1 MAKKSNKKNRK
12 RSSKK
17 RYNYTQGGRVA
28 LQRGGPNERVD
39 QVRQDGPSGEMPMP
53 TQRKPQPAPQP
64 VAQTQAQQPIE
75 QAPVVEEQVQQPV
88 PTPAPTPTAT
98 PAATV
103 TTPTTKVEPPVMEV
117 GKGLRGALSAQV
129 KNVKAV
135 ADYYKAQPDNPLAA
149 QSDLGQRIA
158 GGEYINSN
166 TFYWI
171 QPDGTIGK
179 TNQGWSKVPKQFQN
193 QVYLD
198 EIDAIDKVQEYLEW
212 DKSMT
217 TDNNNGNGGDT
228 TEPTPEEIFQ
238 EDRQERVLETGRQA
252 EQIAQ
257 GVLPEGIPSIPDP
270 EKISR
275 EGTIITPEQAA
286 KLQMKTTKEAQ
297 AATVGAVSPEQVT
310 TIDEVSK
317 AAEPKPFEA
326 ATIAAEDVAKVPEEV
341 VVEAATG
348 NVSPEVSDVL
358 SKAAGVDRVAPIE
371 AAQVEVDPG
380 ALQGRVIGTIS
391 PEAKAN
397 AAKVAGTSLAKVTRA
412 KKQLR
417 NAGLSEEDIQELGN
431 DPEALEVRL
440 TDFTEEQR
448 GIVEGLPEEA
458 LVSNQIDSLL
468 EGVENGNIPP
478 WASPAVAAVEQ
489 MLAQR
494 GMSASTVGRDSLL
507 NAIITSALP
516 IAQANAQAIQQSV
529 TQQKSIEATAALKD
543 AEMSQQT
550 ALFNAQNVFQM
561 DMAQFSAD
569 QQRAINNAKFLQTVG
584 LTNANMEQ
592 QAVVQDAVL
601 LSQANLAEAD
611 QNTKLGIQHAQAFL
625 AMDMANLNN
634 RQQANVLKAQQLQQ
648 RLLSNQSAANAA
660 LQFNAT
666 NEQQTNQFMA
676 SLKTQTD
683 QFNATQTNAMS
694 QFNAQQKNAAEAR
707 RVANEFEAAKLDA
720 QMATEIDKFNS
731 AQSFAREQFNVQN
744 ATAIAQSNVQWR
756 RQANT
761 ADTAAINAVNQ
772 QNAQNAFGLTSAA
785 QNFLWQELRD
795 EADYIFK
802 RWDNDES
809 RKASLMI
816 AALGNEGATSSE
828 SSWGTNLASITKL
841 VDTWLN

>member
-28 LQRGGPNERVD
+28 LQRGGPNERAD
-39 QVRQDGPSGEMPMP
+39 QVRQDGPSGETPIP

-179 TNQGWSKVPKQFQN
+179 TNEGWSKVPKQFQN
-193 QVYLD
+193 QVYLN
-198 EIDAIDKVQEYLEW
+198 EVDAIDKVQEYLEW
-212 DKSMT
+212 DKSMNEDKVEHG
-217 TDNNNGNGGDT
+217 TDIGELPD
-228 TEPTPEEIFQ
+228 FQ
-238 EDRQERVLETGRQA
+238 EERQQRVLETGRQA
-252 EQIAQ
+252 EQMAQ

-270 EKISR
+270 KKISR

-286 KLQMKTTKEAQ
+286 ELQMKTNKEAQ

-310 TIDEVSK
+310 TIDEVAK

-348 NVSPEVSDVL
+348 NVSPEVSDIL

-371 AAQVEVDPG
+371 AAEVEVDPG

-397 AAKVAGTSLAKVTRA
+397 AAKVAGTTLAKVTRA

-569 QQRAINNAKFLQTVG
+569 QQRAVNNAKFLQTVS

-634 RQQANVLKAQQLQQ
+634 QQQANVLKAQQLQQ

-676 SLKTQTD
+676 SLKAQTD

-744 ATAIAQSNVQWR
+744 ATAIAQSNIQWR

-841 VDTWLN
+841 VDTWLD

>member
-1 MAKKSNKKNRK
+1 VAKKSNKKNRK

-39 QVRQDGPSGEMPMP
+39 QVRQDGPSGEMPIP

-117 GKGLRGALSAQV
+117 GKGLRGALSAQA

-179 TNQGWSKVPKQFQN
+179 TNEGWSKVPKQFQN
-193 QVYLD
+193 QVYLN
-198 EIDAIDKVQEYLEW
+198 EVDAIDKVQEYLEW
-212 DKSMT
+212 DKSMSEDKVEHG
-217 TDNNNGNGGDT
+217 TDIGLPVELPD
-228 TEPTPEEIFQ
+228 FQ
-238 EDRQERVLETGRQA
+238 EEREQRVLETGRQA
-252 EQIAQ
+252 EQMAQ

-275 EGTIITPEQAA
+275 EGTEITPEQAA
-286 KLQMKTTKEAQ
+286 ELQMKTTKEAQ

-310 TIDEVSK
+310 TIDEVAK

-371 AAQVEVDPG
+371 AAEVEVVSG
-380 ALQGRVIGTIS
+380 ALQERVIGTIS

-543 AEMSQQT
+543 AEMAQQT

-569 QQRAINNAKFLQTVG
+569 QQRAVNNAKFLQTVS

-634 RQQANVLKAQQLQQ
+634 QQQANVLKAQQLQQ

-666 NEQQTNQFMA
+666 SEQQTNQFMA
-676 SLKTQTD
+676 SLKAQTD
-683 QFNATQTNAMS
+683 QFNATQTNAMA
-694 QFNAQQKNAAEAR
+694 QFNAQQENAAEAR

-731 AQSFAREQFNVQN
+731 AQAFAREQFNVQN

-802 RWDNDES
+802 RWDNEES

-816 AALGNEGATSSE
+816 AALGNEGATSKE
-828 SSWGTNLASITKL
+828 SAWGTNLAAITKL
-841 VDTWLN
+841 VEGWLD

>member
-28 LQRGGPNERVD
+28 LQRGGPNERAD
-39 QVRQDGPSGEMPMP
+39 QVRQDGPSGETPIP

-64 VAQTQAQQPIE
+64 VAQTQAPQPIE

-88 PTPAPTPTAT
+88 PTPAPTLTAT

-158 GGEYINSN
+158 SGEDINSN

-179 TNQGWSKVPKQFQN
+179 TNGGWSKVPKQFQN

-198 EIDAIDKVQEYLEW
+198 EVDAIDKVQEYLEW
-212 DKSMT
+212 DKSMNEDKVEHG
-217 TDNNNGNGGDT
+217 TDIGELPD
-228 TEPTPEEIFQ
+228 FQ
-238 EDRQERVLETGRQA
+238 EERQQRVLETGRQA

-270 EKISR
+270 KKISR

-286 KLQMKTTKEAQ
+286 ELQMKTNKEAQ

-310 TIDEVSK
+310 TIDEVAK

-348 NVSPEVSDVL
+348 NVSPEVSDIL

-371 AAQVEVDPG
+371 AAEVEVDPG

-397 AAKVAGTSLAKVTRA
+397 AAKVAGTTLAKVTRA

-543 AEMSQQT
+543 AEMAQQT

-569 QQRAINNAKFLQTVG
+569 QQRAVNNAKFLQTVS

-634 RQQANVLKAQQLQQ
+634 QQQANVLKAQQLQQ

-676 SLKTQTD
+676 SLKAQTD

-744 ATAIAQSNVQWR
+744 ATAIAQSNIQWR

-841 VDTWLN
+841 VDTWLD

>member
-103 TTPTTKVEPPVMEV
+103 TTPTTK
-117 GKGLRGALSAQV
+117 
-129 KNVKAV
+129 
-135 ADYYKAQPDNPLAA
+135 AQPDNPLAA
-149 QSDLGQRIA
+149 QSDLGKKIA
-158 GGEYINSN
+158 GGEYIDSM

-179 TNQGWSKVPKQFQN
+179 TNEGWSRVPKQFQN

-198 EIDAIDKVQEYLEW
+198 EVDAIDKVQEYLEW
-212 DKSMT
+212 DKSMSE
-217 TDNNNGNGGDT
+217 DNNNGNIDT
-228 TEPTPEEIFQ
+228 PVELPEFQ
-238 EDRQERVLETGRQA
+238 EERQQRVLETGRQA
-252 EQIAQ
+252 EQMAQ

-275 EGTIITPEQAA
+275 EGTLITPEKAA
-286 KLQMKTTKEAQ
+286 ELQMKTTKEAQ

-310 TIDEVSK
+310 TIDEVAK

-358 SKAAGVDRVAPIE
+358 SKAAGVDKVAPIE
-371 AAQVEVDPG
+371 AAEVEVVSG
-380 ALQGRVIGTIS
+380 ALQERVIGTIS
-391 PEAKAN
+391 PEAKAQ
-397 AAKVAGTSLAKVTRA
+397 AAKVAGTSLARVTRA

-569 QQRAINNAKFLQTVG
+569 QQRAVNNAKFLQTVS

-634 RQQANVLKAQQLQQ
+634 QQQANVLKAQQLQQ

-666 NEQQTNQFMA
+666 SEQQTNQFMA
-676 SLKTQTD
+676 SLKAQTD
-683 QFNATQTNAMS
+683 QFNATQTNAMA
-694 QFNAQQKNAAEAR
+694 QFNAQQENAAEAR

-731 AQSFAREQFNVQN
+731 AQAFAREQFNVQN

-802 RWDNDES
+802 RWDNEES

-816 AALGNEGATSSE
+816 AALGNEGATSKE
-828 SSWGTNLASITKL
+828 SAWGTNLAAITKL
-841 VDTWLN
+841 VEGWLD

>member
-1 MAKKSNKKNRK
+1 MAKNSKKKNRK
-12 RSSKK
+12 RSTKK
-17 RYNYTQGGRVA
+17 RYNYIKGGRVA
-28 LQRGGPNERVD
+28 LQRGEGVD
-39 QVRQDGPSGEMPMP
+39 QVRQNGPSGGIPSP
-53 TQRKPQPAPQP
+53 
-64 VAQTQAQQPIE
+64 AQQPIE
-75 QAPVVEEQVQQPV
+75 QTPVVEEEQVQPS
-88 PTPAPTPTAT
+88 PTPTAT
-98 PAATV
+98 PAATT
-103 TTPTTKVEPPVMEV
+103 TTPTETPEIVETTETTPTEKVNIPELKT
-117 GKGLRGALSAQV
+117 GKGRFAGVTSAQ
-129 KNVKAV
+129 NVKAV
-135 ADYYKAQPDNPLAA
+135 QDYYTAQPDSPLAGT
-149 QSDLGQRIA
+149 SDVSQRIA
-158 GGEYINSN
+158 GGERINTN

-171 QPDGTIGK
+171 KPDGSIGK
-179 TNQGWSKVPKQFQN
+179 TTQGYSRVPAEFKN

-198 EIDAIDKVQEYLEW
+198 EVNAINKVQEYLEW

-217 TDNNNGNGGDT
+217 TDNNNGNGDNI

-238 EDRQERVLETGRQA
+238 EEREGRVLETGRQA
-252 EQIAQ
+252 EQMAQ

-270 EKISR
+270 AKISR

-286 KLQMKTTKEAQ
+286 ALQMKTTKEAV

-326 ATIAAEDVAKVPEEV
+326 STIAAEDVAKVPENV
-341 VVEAATG
+341 VVDAATG

-358 SKAAGVDRVAPIE
+358 SKAAGVDKVAPIE
-371 AAQVEVDPG
+371 AAEVQAIDG
-380 ALQGRVIGTIS
+380 ALQERVIGTIS
-391 PEAKAN
+391 PEAKAQ

-431 DPEALEVRL
+431 DPEILEARL

-478 WASPAVAAVEQ
+478 WASPAVSAVEQ

-494 GMSASTVGRDSLL
+494 GLSASSVGRDSLL

-529 TQQKSIEATAALKD
+529 TQQKSIEATVALKD
-543 AEMSQQT
+543 AEMQQQT
-550 ALFNAQNVFQM
+550 ALFNAQNVFKM

-569 QQRAINNAKFLQTVG
+569 QQRAVNNAKFLQTAS
-584 LTNANMEQ
+584 LQNATMEQ
-592 QAVVQDAVL
+592 QGVVQDAVL
-601 LSQANLAEAD
+601 LSQANIAEAN

-634 RQQANVLKAQQLQQ
+634 QQQANVLKAQQLQQ
-648 RLLSNQSAANAA
+648 RLLSNQSASNAA

-666 NEQQTNQFMA
+666 SEQQTNQFMA
-676 SLKTQTD
+676 SLKAQTD
-683 QFNATQTNAMS
+683 QFNATQNNAMA
-694 QFNAQQKNAAEAR
+694 QFNAQQVNAAEAR
-707 RVANEFEAAKLDA
+707 RVANEFEAAKIDA
-720 QMATEIDKFNS
+720 QMATEIDKFNA

-761 ADTAAINAVNQ
+761 AETAAINAVNQ
-772 QNAQNAFGLTSAA
+772 QNAQNAFGLTASA

-816 AALGNEGATSSE
+816 AALGNEGATSKE
-828 SSWGTNLASITKL
+828 SSWGTNLAAITKL
-841 VDTWLN
+841 VEGWLD